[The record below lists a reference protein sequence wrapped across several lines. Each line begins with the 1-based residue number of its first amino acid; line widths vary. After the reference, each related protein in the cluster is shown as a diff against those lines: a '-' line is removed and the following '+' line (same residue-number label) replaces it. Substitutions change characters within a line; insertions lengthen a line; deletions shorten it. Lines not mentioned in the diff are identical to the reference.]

1 MTDFAAREARRA
13 LVRLR
18 RAAEKA
24 AQELEAVSGALR
36 HAEGQDFPVDAF
48 AEAEAHAAALA
59 SFVEEQEQRL
69 EEKILRAG
77 GIEPGR
83 LRRTGG

>member
-24 AQELEAVSGALR
+24 AQELDALAGALR
-36 HAEGQDFPVDAF
+36 HAEGRDFPADGF
-48 AEAEAHAAALA
+48 AAAGAHLGA
-59 SFVEEQEQRL
+59 VQAFVEEQEQRL
-69 EEKILRAG
+69 EEKILHAG

-83 LRRTGG
+83 VRRTGG